1 MNVSLSAG
9 TNILAA
15 FFAIPIVIANFIVVV
30 TMTIDDILKNWRDR
44 EAAADPKTARW
55 YIVAV
60 SLVLETQTHFN
71 NDMDR
76 PQQ

>member
-15 FFAIPIVIANFIVVV
+15 SLAIPIVIANFIVVV
-30 TMTIDDILKNWRDR
+30 TMTIDDILKSWRDR

-60 SLVLETQTHFN
+60 SLVVETKTQFD
-71 NDMDR
+71 NDLDR